1 MTILKTNNSKIIQG
15 KTRELTC
22 NELTRILRALKIEK
36 ISWYSN
42 LIGITI
48 NISRLEGGNIRFW
61 RGLDK

>member
-1 MTILKTNNSKIIQG
+1 MTILKPNSKIIQG

-22 NELTRILRALKIEK
+22 NELTKILRALEMEK

-61 RGLDK
+61 RGLDE

>member
-1 MTILKTNNSKIIQG
+1 MTILKTNSKIIQG
-15 KTRELTC
+15 LTN

-48 NISRLEGGNIRFW
+48 NISSLEGGNISFW
-61 RGLDK
+61 KGLNE